1 MQKQQ
6 EVYDN
11 ILKIY
16 QLEIIMMKLLLLTRT
31 ILLIHLIFK
40 VKITGQ
46 TEDDGTKGVE
56 IYGSTK
62 IFK

>member
-31 ILLIHLIFK
+31 ILLINLIFK